1 MDTKVTVN
9 HQIVKGAAN
18 YLLFSLNI
26 HAIDG
31 HTMTAAEQL
40 AEFGP
45 CQAVAYAPTKRALV
59 ALCAE
64 NGLQLVK

>member
-1 MDTKVTVN
+1 MDINNAVK

-18 YLLFSLNI
+18 YLLFALNI
-26 HAIDG
+26 QAIDG
-31 HTMTAAEQL
+31 RTMTAAEQL

-45 CQAVAYAPTKRALV
+45 CQAIAYAPTKRALV
-59 ALCAE
+59 TLCAE